1 MAITEI
7 NNNTGTPEI
16 KTEYIRPKF
25 FPLRVFSKIVF
36 ICNLCFIAAVIL
48 RWVENA
54 NKQKG
59 DFSGVIKLQ
68 PLESTIVVLG
78 YGAIVI
84 NFIFN
89 LVLLVMLLIKKEQ
102 QLPKWLIWF
111 NFLIL
116 IIQVYYFFF

>member
-1 MAITEI
+1 MTEK
-7 NNNTGTPEI
+7 NKNLDTVELKGETVSA
-16 KTEYIRPKF
+16 KF
-25 FPLRVFSKIVF
+25 FPLHFFSKIVF

-48 RWVENA
+48 RWIENA
-54 NKQKG
+54 NKKKG
-59 DFSGVIKLQ
+59 NFDGAIKLQ
-68 PLESTIVVLG
+68 PLESTIAILG
-78 YGAIVI
+78 YGAIII

-89 LVLLVMLLIKKEQ
+89 MILLVMLLLKKEQ